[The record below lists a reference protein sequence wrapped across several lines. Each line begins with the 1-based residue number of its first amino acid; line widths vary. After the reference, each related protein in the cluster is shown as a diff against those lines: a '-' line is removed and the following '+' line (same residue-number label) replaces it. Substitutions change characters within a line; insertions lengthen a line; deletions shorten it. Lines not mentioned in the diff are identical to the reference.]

1 MKRILFLLF
10 AVGLTANMTVMAGMS
25 TSKVRK
31 ETRFLTDKMA
41 YELSLSTQQYNDAY
55 EINYDFIYSVRNI
68 MDYVARGYEWALDDY
83 YEALDIRNDD
93 LRWVLSDAQYR
104 RFLGAEYFYRP
115 IYVTGGKWS
124 FRVYINYPNRSL
136 FYFGVPYHY
145 RTYCGAH
152 YRPHF
157 HHTSYYRGR
166 YTNFNHYSAPHR
178 VRDQRVY
185 HSYRRSDFGSVRFRP
200 NTSTRPHNAPTRP
213 GNSSRPGS
221 STTRPG
227 TSRPSTSTRPD
238 TSRPGMTT
246 RPGTST
252 RPRPESGDR
261 PSTSVRPSTSSG
273 NGRPN
278 KEVVP
283 DRNGNTNRV
292 EGDRNSGLRPETSS
306 GSSSSNRRSTSGSST
321 SSGSNRESG
330 KTSSSSRESSS
341 RRNDSSGSYNRNNSS
356 DRNNSSSSR
365 GSSGRGSS
373 SSVVVLP
380 VAVVKILPA
389 VAVVLPLAVVA
400 VVRVLLEAAVALPG
414 AMFPADKQKDAL
426 LPEVREVIALKA
438 LPVLLKETA
447 VQEDNLFLYYLY
459 QSHCSSAVGELDFG
473 FSPARLFRASPV
485 TWISGRILS
494 ASISLITPFCARRFA
509 ISL

>member
-124 FRVYINYPNRSL
+124 FRVYVNYPNRSL

-157 HHTSYYRGR
+157 HHVSYYRGR

-178 VRDQRVY
+178 VRDQRVF

-238 TSRPGMTT
+238 TSTRPGTTT

-252 RPRPESGDR
+252 RPRPESGGDR
-261 PSTSVRPSTSSG
+261 PSTSVRPSTPSG
-273 NGRPN
+273 SGRPGN
-278 KEVVP
+278 NVAP
-283 DRNGNTNRV
+283 DKNGNTNRV
-292 EGDRNSGLRPETSS
+292 ESDRNSGRRPETGSA
-306 GSSSSNRRSTSGSST
+306 SSSSNRRPTSGSST
-321 SSGSNRESG
+321 GSSSSNRESG
-330 KTSSSSRESSS
+330 KTSSSSRGSSS
-341 RRNDSSGSYNRNNSS
+341 KRNDSSSYNRNNSS
-356 DRNNSSSSR
+356 ERNNSSSRSSER
-365 GSSGRGSS
+365 NSSGS
-373 SSVVVLP
+373 
-380 VAVVKILPA
+380 
-389 VAVVLPLAVVA
+389 
-400 VVRVLLEAAVALPG
+400 
-414 AMFPADKQKDAL
+414 
-426 LPEVREVIALKA
+426 
-438 LPVLLKETA
+438 
-447 VQEDNLFLYYLY
+447 
-459 QSHCSSAVGELDFG
+459 
-473 FSPARLFRASPV
+473 
-485 TWISGRILS
+485 
-494 ASISLITPFCARRFA
+494 RR
-509 ISL
+509 

>member
-238 TSRPGMTT
+238 TSRPGTTT

-261 PSTSVRPSTSSG
+261 PSTSVRPSTPSG
-273 NGRPN
+273 SGRPN

-292 EGDRNSGLRPETSS
+292 EGDRNSGRRPETSS
-306 GSSSSNRRSTSGSST
+306 GSSSSNRRPTSGSST
-321 SSGSNRESG
+321 SSGSNRES
-330 KTSSSSRESSS
+330 
-341 RRNDSSGSYNRNNSS
+341 
-356 DRNNSSSSR
+356 
-365 GSSGRGSS
+365 
-373 SSVVVLP
+373 VP

-426 LPEVREVIALKA
+426 LPEAREVIALKA
-438 LPVLLKETA
+438 LPVPLKETA

-459 QSHCSSAVGELDFG
+459 QSHCSSAVGELDSG

-485 TWISGRILS
+485 TWMSGRILS
-494 ASISLITPFCARRFA
+494 ASISLITPCCARRFA

>member
-124 FRVYINYPNRSL
+124 FRVYVNYPNRSL

-157 HHTSYYRGR
+157 HHVSYYRGR

-178 VRDQRVY
+178 VRDQRVF

-200 NTSTRPHNAPTRP
+200 NTSTRP
-213 GNSSRPGS
+213 
-221 STTRPG
+221 
-227 TSRPSTSTRPD
+227 
-238 TSRPGMTT
+238 
-246 RPGTST
+246 
-252 RPRPESGDR
+252 
-261 PSTSVRPSTSSG
+261 
-273 NGRPN
+273 
-278 KEVVP
+278 
-283 DRNGNTNRV
+283 
-292 EGDRNSGLRPETSS
+292 
-306 GSSSSNRRSTSGSST
+306 
-321 SSGSNRESG
+321 
-330 KTSSSSRESSS
+330 
-341 RRNDSSGSYNRNNSS
+341 
-356 DRNNSSSSR
+356 
-365 GSSGRGSS
+365 
-373 SSVVVLP
+373 
-380 VAVVKILPA
+380 
-389 VAVVLPLAVVA
+389 
-400 VVRVLLEAAVALPG
+400 VRVHRQRVLVRLAQVPLLVLI
-414 AMFPADKQKDAL
+414 L
-426 LPEVREVIALKA
+426 LLVPERQQDLVRQHVPVRNLEEIALQ
-438 LPVLLKETA
+438 LLSDHLHRLE
-447 VQEDNLFLYYLY
+447 VEDL
-459 QSHCSSAVGELDFG
+459 
-473 FSPARLFRASPV
+473 V
-485 TWISGRILS
+485 TMLLLIKMGIRIE
-494 ASISLITPFCARRFA
+494 
-509 ISL
+509 

>member
-93 LRWVLSDAQYR
+93 LRWILSDAQYR

-124 FRVYINYPNRSL
+124 FRVYVNYPNRSL

-157 HHTSYYRGR
+157 HHVSYYRGR
-166 YTNFNHYSAPHR
+166 YTNFNHYSTPHR
-178 VRDQRVY
+178 VRDQRVF

-238 TSRPGMTT
+238 TSTRPGTTT

-252 RPRPESGDR
+252 RPRPESGGDR
-261 PSTSVRPSTSSG
+261 PSTSVRPSTPSG
-273 NGRPN
+273 SGRPGN
-278 KEVVP
+278 NVAP
-283 DRNGNTNRV
+283 DKNGNTNRV
-292 EGDRNSGLRPETSS
+292 E
-306 GSSSSNRRSTSGSST
+306 
-321 SSGSNRESG
+321 
-330 KTSSSSRESSS
+330 
-341 RRNDSSGSYNRNNSS
+341 
-356 DRNNSSSSR
+356 
-365 GSSGRGSS
+365 
-373 SSVVVLP
+373 
-380 VAVVKILPA
+380 
-389 VAVVLPLAVVA
+389 
-400 VVRVLLEAAVALPG
+400 
-414 AMFPADKQKDAL
+414 
-426 LPEVREVIALKA
+426 
-438 LPVLLKETA
+438 
-447 VQEDNLFLYYLY
+447 
-459 QSHCSSAVGELDFG
+459 
-473 FSPARLFRASPV
+473 
-485 TWISGRILS
+485 
-494 ASISLITPFCARRFA
+494 RFFK
-509 ISL
+509 L